1 MDPDALREDV
11 PVTGEVAYFNTGAS
25 GPSTRSA
32 VEAVSEFQAYH
43 EFESPAGEGFYSAGF
58 GAFEE
63 VRETVAAF
71 VGAAPE
77 EVTLTE
83 STTHGINL
91 IASSIDWNPGDTVV
105 RTGVEHPSGRL
116 PWERLEDTHDIETEI
131 VEGDRGRFDH
141 EDFAAAMDDA
151 RLVCLSAV
159 SWNYGTRL
167 PVREVAEI
175 GTETDTLVLVDAV
188 QVPGQYPLDVAE
200 WGADFVVGSGHKWL
214 LGPWG
219 TGFLWLSDAA
229 RRSLRPTWIGPRG
242 VEDMAAEGY
251 SYTDDA
257 GMFELTTTPVAVY
270 KGLEAAIE
278 TIESVGVGTVRNRI
292 ERLTDRLKT
301 RVEDDRLLSPRAYES
316 GLVSVD
322 VADPKAAVERL
333 REDGLVVRS
342 IPDPA
347 CVRASVHAFNTREE
361 VDRLASA
368 LRDTEG

>member
-1 MDPDALREDV
+1 MDPDVLRDEI
-11 PVTGEVAYFNTGAS
+11 PLTEEVAYFNTGAS
-25 GPSTRSA
+25 GPGTRSA

-43 EFESPAGEGFYSAGF
+43 EFEAPAEEGFYPAGF

-63 VRETVAAF
+63 VRETVAEF
-71 VGAAPE
+71 VGADASD
-77 EVTLTE
+77 VTLTE

-91 IASSIDWNPGDTVV
+91 IASSIDWAAGDTVV

-116 PWERLEDTHDIETEI
+116 PWERLEDTHGIETEI
-131 VEGDRGRFDH
+131 VEGEQGRFDPG
-141 EDFAAAMDDA
+141 DFAAAMDDA
-151 RLVCLSAV
+151 RLACLSAV

-167 PVREVAEI
+167 PVEAVAEI
-175 GTETDTLVLVDAV
+175 GARTDTLVLVDAV

-200 WGADFVVGSGHKWL
+200 WGADVVVGSGHKWL

-229 RRSLRPTWIGPRG
+229 RRALRPTWIGPRG

-251 SYTDDA
+251 TYTDDA

-270 KGLEAAIE
+270 RGLEAAIE
-278 TIESVGVGTVRNRI
+278 TIESVGVEAVRDRI

-301 RVEDDRLLSPRAYES
+301 GIDDDRLLSPRAYES

-322 VADPKAAVERL
+322 VADPEAAVNRL
-333 REDGLVVRS
+333 REAGIVVRA

-347 CVRASVHAFNTREE
+347 CVRASVHAFNTENE
-361 VDRLASA
+361 IDRLAA
-368 LRDTEG
+368 ELRDPDR

>member
-1 MDPDALREDV
+1 MDPDVLRDDI
-11 PVTGEVAYFNTGAS
+11 PVTEEVAYFNTGAS

-43 EFESPAGEGFYSAGF
+43 EFEAPAEEGFYPAGF
-58 GAFEE
+58 EAFEE

-91 IASSIDWNPGDTVV
+91 IASSIDWDPGDTVV
-105 RTGVEHPSGRL
+105 RTDVEHPSGRL
-116 PWERLEDTHDIETEI
+116 PWERLEDTHGIETRI
-131 VEGDRGRFDH
+131 VESDRGRFDP
-141 EDFAAAMDDA
+141 EDFEAAMADA

-175 GTETDTLVLVDAV
+175 GARTDTLVLVDAV
-188 QVPGQYPLDVAE
+188 QAPGQYPVDVGE

-229 RRSLRPTWIGPRG
+229 RRALRPTWIGPRG
-242 VEDMAAEGY
+242 VEDMSSEGY
-251 SYTDDA
+251 AYTDDA

-270 KGLEAAIE
+270 RGLEAAIE
-278 TIESVGVGTVRNRI
+278 TMEAVGIGTVRDRI
-292 ERLTDRLKT
+292 ERLTGRLKA
-301 RVEDDRLLSPRAYES
+301 EIDDDRLLSPRDYES

-322 VADPKAAVERL
+322 AADPEAAVESL
-333 REDGLVVRS
+333 REAGIVVRS

-347 CVRASVHAFNTREE
+347 CVRASVHAFNTEDAI
-361 VDRLASA
+361 DRLASE
-368 LRDTEG
+368 LRELDS